1 MNKWSTHMSEWELE
15 TLYVLLK
22 EGYSIPKAAIA
33 IWRDKTTIYRLFQ
46 KHDVKYNQN
55 KWKYIGWMIW
65 KTGKK
70 VEDNLVRVWKKK
82 IQFNPNTIHNK
93 RIERKSIASKR
104 YRRIEP
110 WWKLEWYILEKIKEY
125 YSPKQISWRWRI
137 RSNEPLSKDTI
148 YSYIYNTHPELIKKF
163 FRRKGKK
170 YQHKRKQKYSID
182 QRRSIHKRPKSI
194 EKRTTLGHWES
205 DTVVW
210 KRKTLTKKVILTH
223 VERKSCFLI
232 ARVLSSSHA
241 KNVVETTIE
250 DFANLPKYKR
260 KSMTFDNW
268 REFAYHYDI
277 EREINITI
285 YFADP
290 YKSYQRWSNE
300 NTNWLLRQ
308 FLPKWSDFE
317 KLTEKELQEYVA
329 LINNRPRERLWFMT
343 PNEVFN
349 NKNKSCIWL

>member
-1 MNKWSTHMSEWELE
+1 MKKWIKVWRNKS
-15 TLYVLLK
+15 
-22 EGYSIPKAAIA
+22 
-33 IWRDKTTIYRLFQ
+33 TIYRLLSNNWVEYN
-46 KHDVKYNQN
+46 KPKYRHVWG
-55 KWKYIGWMIW
+55 KWWINWNNWDYLRL
-65 KTGKK
+65 
-70 VEDNLVRVWKKK
+70 EWKKK
-82 IQFNPNTIHNK
+82 IQFIPRSIYLK
-93 RIERKSIASKR
+93 RKQRKSIASKR
-104 YRRIEP
+104 YCRINP
-110 WWKLEWYILEKIKEY
+110 WWKLEKYILEKIQKY

-137 RSNEPLSKDTI
+137 KTDERLSKDTI
-148 YSYIYNTHPELIKKF
+148 YSYIYNTHRELIKKF

-170 YQHKRKQKYSID
+170 YVHKRRQKYSIQ

-223 VERKSCFLI
+223 VERKSWFLI
-232 ARVLSSSHA
+232 ARVLNSSHA
-241 KNVVETTIE
+241 NNVVNATIE
-250 DFANLPKYKR
+250 DFSLLPKYKR

-268 REFAYHYDI
+268 REFAFHYDI

-290 YKSYQRWSNE
+290 YKSYQRWTNE

-308 FLPKWSDFE
+308 FLPKWSNFE
-317 KLTEKELQEYVA
+317 FLEEKELQKYVA

-349 NKNKSCIWL
+349 NKSKSCIWL